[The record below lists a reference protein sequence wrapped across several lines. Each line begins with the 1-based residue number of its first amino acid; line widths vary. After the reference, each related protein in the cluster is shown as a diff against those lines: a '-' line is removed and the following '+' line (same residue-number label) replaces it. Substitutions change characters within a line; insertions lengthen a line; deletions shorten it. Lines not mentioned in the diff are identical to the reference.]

1 MDALGNVLD
10 AFLSVIYRIETCH
23 CSKQSL
29 CCTAL
34 DKIDLKINRG
44 EIFGIIGMSGAGKS
58 TLVRCINLLE
68 RPTEGQ
74 VLFDGQD
81 LTVLKPAELRQ
92 ARRSMG
98 MIFQQFNLLMQR
110 TALENVCFPLEISGV
125 KKEEA
130 HKRAEELLEIV
141 GLEERKDSYPS
152 QLSGG
157 QKQRVAIA
165 RALTTNPKVLLCD
178 EATSALDPNTTRS
191 ILKLLKDINKR
202 LGITVVII
210 THEMSVIEE
219 ICQRVAIID
228 SSKIAEIGTVEKIFT
243 APKSNI
249 GKQLVYSES
258 KPKTQF
264 DDTNKKYCRIVFE
277 GETSFKP
284 ILANMILECN
294 DVVNIMYANTRNID
308 GQAYGQMIVQ
318 LPPDDKTAKKMI
330 AYLETQDVNFEQLSE
345 LI

>member
-1 MDALGNVLD
+1 MEQENV
-10 AFLSVIYRIETCH
+10 IIELKEM
-23 CSKQSL
+23 SKSFKVKNGVVH
-29 CCTAL
+29 AL

-81 LTVLKPAELRQ
+81 LTVLKPAQLRQ

-98 MIFQQFNLLMQR
+98 MIFQQFNLLMQK

-130 HKRAEELLEIV
+130 RKRAEELLEIV
-141 GLEERKDSYPS
+141 GLEERKDSYPA

-202 LGITVVII
+202 LGITVVVI

-243 APKSNI
+243 APKSSI

-264 DDTNKKYCRIVFE
+264 DDTNKQYCRIVFE

-284 ILANMILECN
+284 ILANMILECQG
-294 DVVNIMYANTRNID
+294 VVNIMYANTRNID
-308 GQAYGQMIVQ
+308 GQAYGQLIVQ
-318 LPPDDKTAKKMI
+318 LPPDERTAKKMI
-330 AYLETQDVNFEQLSE
+330 AYLETQNVKFEQLTE

>member
-1 MDALGNVLD
+1 MEQENV
-10 AFLSVIYRIETCH
+10 IIELKEM
-23 CSKQSL
+23 SKSF
-29 CCTAL
+29 TVKNGVVHAL
-34 DKIDLKINRG
+34 DKINLKINRG

-74 VLFDGQD
+74 VIFDGQD
-81 LTVLKPAELRQ
+81 LTVLKPAQLRQ

-98 MIFQQFNLLMQR
+98 MIFQQFNLLMQK

-125 KKEEA
+125 KKEDA
-130 HKRAEELLEIV
+130 KKRAEELLEIV
-141 GLEERKDSYPS
+141 GLEERKDSYPA

-178 EATSALDPNTTRS
+178 EATSALDPN
-191 ILKLLKDINKR
+191 ILELLKDINKR

-258 KPKTQF
+258 KPKGEPKAEF
-264 DDTNKKYCRIVFE
+264 DDTNKRYCRIVFD

-284 ILANMILECN
+284 ILANMILECQS
-294 DVVNIMYANTRNID
+294 VVNILYANTRNID
-308 GQAYGQMIVQ
+308 GQAYGQMVVQ
-318 LPPDDKTAKKMI
+318 LPPEERIAKKII
-330 AYLETQDVNFEQLSE
+330 AYLETQDVNFEE
-345 LI
+345 VDYV

>member
-1 MDALGNVLD
+1 MEQENV
-10 AFLSVIYRIETCH
+10 IIELKEM
-23 CSKQSL
+23 SKSF
-29 CCTAL
+29 TVKNGVVHAL
-34 DKIDLKINRG
+34 DKINLKINRG

-74 VLFDGQD
+74 VIFDGQD
-81 LTVLKPAELRQ
+81 LTVLKPAQLRQ

-98 MIFQQFNLLMQR
+98 MIFQQFNLLMQK

-125 KKEEA
+125 KKEDA
-130 HKRAEELLEIV
+130 KKRAEELLEIV
-141 GLEERKDSYPS
+141 GLEERKDSYPA

-178 EATSALDPNTTRS
+178 EATSALDPNTTIS
-191 ILKLLKDINKR
+191 ILELLKDINKR

-258 KPKTQF
+258 KPKGEPKAEF
-264 DDTNKKYCRIVFE
+264 DDTNKRYCRIVFD

-284 ILANMILECN
+284 ILANMILECQS
-294 DVVNIMYANTRNID
+294 VVNILYANTRNID
-308 GQAYGQMIVQ
+308 GQAYGQMVVQ
-318 LPPDDKTAKKMI
+318 LPPEERIAKKII
-330 AYLETQDVNFEQLSE
+330 AYLETQDVNFEE
-345 LI
+345 VDYV

>member
-1 MDALGNVLD
+1 MLQLRKITKVYKTKQKTKVQALTDINYEFKEKGLYAILGKSGSGKTTLLNII
-10 AFLSVIYRIETCH
+10 AG
-23 CSKQSL
+23 
-29 CCTAL
+29 L
-34 DKIDLKINRG
+34 DKPTSG
-44 EIFGIIGMSGAGKS
+44 EVIFEGQAFSSFKGKDFDAYRN
-58 TLVRCINLLE
+58 TCVGFVFQEFNLLE
-68 RPTEGQ
+68 
-74 VLFDGQD
+74 
-81 LTVLKPAELRQ
+81 
-92 ARRSMG
+92 
-98 MIFQQFNLLMQR
+98 NLNVYKNVSL
-110 TALENVCFPLEISGV
+110 ALELQGRKATEAEIIEV
-125 KKEEA
+125 LRK
-130 HKRAEELLEIV
+130 V
-141 GLEERKDSYPS
+141 GIEDLIYRNIYE
-152 QLSGG
+152 LSGG

-219 ICQRVAIID
+219 VCQRVAIID
-228 SSKIAEIGTVEKIFT
+228 NSKIAEIGTVEKIFT
-243 APKSNI
+243 APKSSI

-258 KPKTQF
+258 KPRTQF
-264 DDTNKKYCRIVFE
+264 DDTNRKYCRIVFE

-284 ILANMILECN
+284 VLANMILECN

-308 GQAYGQMIVQ
+308 GQAYGQLIVQ

-330 AYLETQDVNFEQLSE
+330 AYLETQDVKFEQLSE

>member
-1 MDALGNVLD
+1 MEQENV
-10 AFLSVIYRIETCH
+10 IIELKEM
-23 CSKQSL
+23 SKSF
-29 CCTAL
+29 TVKNGVVHAL
-34 DKIDLKINRG
+34 DKINLKINRG

-74 VLFDGQD
+74 VIFDGQD
-81 LTVLKPAELRQ
+81 LTVLKPAQLRQ

-98 MIFQQFNLLMQR
+98 MIFQQFNL
-110 TALENVCFPLEISGV
+110 EISGV
-125 KKEEA
+125 KKEDA
-130 HKRAEELLEIV
+130 KKRAEELLEIV
-141 GLEERKDSYPS
+141 GLEERKDSYPA

-191 ILKLLKDINKR
+191 ILELLKDINKR

-258 KPKTQF
+258 KPKGEPKAEF
-264 DDTNKKYCRIVFE
+264 DDTNKRYCRIVFD

-284 ILANMILECN
+284 ILANMILECQS
-294 DVVNIMYANTRNID
+294 VVNILYANTRNID
-308 GQAYGQMIVQ
+308 GQAYGQMVVQ
-318 LPPDDKTAKKMI
+318 LPPEERIAKKII
-330 AYLETQDVNFEQLSE
+330 AYLETQDVNFEE
-345 LI
+345 VDYV